1 MSDDARILVLCLGN
15 DLRRDDGVGWRVA
28 EQLEEAPPVG
38 ATVRRSAVSGFYLI
52 DELIEF
58 DRVVV
63 VDAVR
68 TGTHAPGDVFA
79 FPVEALDGPPGPSPH
94 AVGLPTVL
102 QVGRQ
107 CGLTLPRVIHVVAIE
122 VDDMDTLGAGLTPA
136 VEAALPRAEALV
148 RALAARSTA

>member
-1 MSDDARILVLCLGN
+1 MSRDAGTLVLCLGN
-15 DLRRDDGVGWRVA
+15 ELRRDDGVGWKVA
-28 EQLEEAPPVG
+28 DQLEAAPPPG
-38 ATVRRSAVSGFYLI
+38 AVVRRSAVSGFYLL
-52 DELIEF
+52 DELIDF

-68 TGTHAPGDVFA
+68 TGTREPGDVFA
-79 FPVEALDGPPGPSPH
+79 FPIEALNGPAGPSPH

-102 QVGRQ
+102 RVGRQ

-122 VDDMDTLGAGLTPA
+122 VADMETLGVGLTPP

-148 RALAARSTA
+148 RALAATAA